1 MTIKATVK
9 KGKKRPSPKVAV
21 YEKELAEKDEHKY
34 FTMLSE
40 ALLGVKKKEEDA
52 NEELR

>member
-1 MTIKATVK
+1 MQIKATVK

-40 ALLGVKKKEEDA
+40 ALLVVKKEEKDG
-52 NEELR
+52 EKV

>member
-1 MTIKATVK
+1 MQIKATVK
-9 KGKKRPSPKVAV
+9 KGKKSPSPKVAV

-40 ALLGVKKKEEDA
+40 ALLGVKKEEKDGSKV
-52 NEELR
+52 

>member
-1 MTIKATVK
+1 MPIKATVK

-40 ALLGVKKKEEDA
+40 ALLGTKKKKEDA